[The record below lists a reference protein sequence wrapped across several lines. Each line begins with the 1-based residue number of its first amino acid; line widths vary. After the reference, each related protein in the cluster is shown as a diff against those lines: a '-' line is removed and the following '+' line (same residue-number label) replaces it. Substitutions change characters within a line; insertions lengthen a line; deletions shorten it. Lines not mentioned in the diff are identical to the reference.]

1 MDDPVMDYPEM
12 TRQLND
18 VLGGLLDLL
27 NAQGLRGQFPS
38 LDEAYR
44 VVHGV
49 NSSPDLDPPKEALAE
64 ARSLILSCFTG
75 TVGSLSDLALWAEP
89 EGERIVINTRLQA
102 LRARLKELARQLPL
116 T

>member
-1 MDDPVMDYPEM
+1 MDHPEI

-18 VLGGLLDLL
+18 VLGDLL
-27 NAQGLRGQFPS
+27 ELLAGQGVRGQFPS

-49 NSSPDLDPPKEALAE
+49 SSSRDLDPARETLAE
-64 ARSLILSCFTG
+64 ARSLILSSFTG

-89 EGERIVINTRLQA
+89 EGERIAMNSRLQG

>member
-1 MDDPVMDYPEM
+1 MDDPVMDYPET
-12 TRQLND
+12 TRQLDD
-18 VLGGLLDLL
+18 VLGELLDLL
-27 NAQGLRGQFPS
+27 AAQGLRGQFPS
-38 LDEAYR
+38 LDAAYR

-49 NSSPDLDPPKEALAE
+49 SSSPDLGPSKETLAE
-64 ARSLILSCFTG
+64 ARSLILSSFTG

-89 EGERIVINTRLQA
+89 EGERIAMNSRLQG

>member
-1 MDDPVMDYPEM
+1 MDYPET
-12 TRQLND
+12 TRQLDD
-18 VLGGLLDLL
+18 VLGELLDLL
-27 NAQGLRGQFPS
+27 AAQGLRGQFPS
-38 LDEAYR
+38 LHEAYR

-49 NSSPDLDPPKEALAE
+49 SSSPDFDPPRETLAE
-64 ARSLILSCFTG
+64 ARSLVMSSFAG

-89 EGERIVINTRLQA
+89 EGERIAVNIRLQA